1 MKRLPNV
8 LTLGCLVLLVVI
20 AINLAGQS
28 FGFWGTHTRTV
39 TVICSYDAH
48 GKPRCMSEP
57 IKVRTGR

>member
-8 LTLGCLVLLVVI
+8 LTLVIFLLILVI

-39 TVICSYDAH
+39 TIICSYDAH
-48 GKPRCMSEP
+48 GKSRCMSEP
-57 IKVRTGR
+57 IKVRDR